1 MASNNNNVFA
11 GGTAV
16 AKPAKQKKGNAN
28 VTRNTGNNNI
38 SGALKSLGI
47 SGKNVPVLSKYPKR
61 EAKKQKILQKFSNI
75 FERGIVSNKL
85 IEGPYESMSNMSNN
99 NLRKSNSNSSVR
111 GTNSNNNIRVT
122 NSNSSIMNTNSSN
135 KKRSM
140 IAFSSR
146 GTTPGVSPNRPKRN
160 NRPFNVR
167 ANSAIKKVKK
177 LEERQ
182 QKLLKR
188 LQNKPPNNKPTKK
201 TKTNNK
207 PKTSSLKASAFT
219 KNSIFNELKKYR
231 MEKDKL
237 TNEDFNR
244 IINKIYNEYNTLRQ
258 QRKTLNANTR
268 YSRYR
273 FYRDLLYRLQK
284 IYPQM
289 PSEYRNKVKNY
300 IFSSNIKYEGNG
312 SKFVKNVD
320 KYVKNIVINEMKNII
335 MGNYRYGKRN
345 FNNQISKLAMRY
357 SENGNSNTNE
367 NKNLRLII
375 TNALQNIFMSS
386 VNENKRPKAIKELL
400 EYLEPSELYTLLE
413 SVSKKDFSL
422 LMTYLKDK
430 FKIQKNIT
438 NQNAFKFILS
448 KVLNIPMDQLNK
460 NIAGRKLET
469 SGFTKLHPTT
479 YKKYKESNKI
489 RKSIKEIKEKQK
501 NMSSNERRLSNI
513 KLSTLRKKLN
523 NLSGYSN
530 ITKRRDVLNIKLKDK
545 EDDIIFTTF
554 IQKIYMDM
562 IHDQTL
568 PGKTLDEKY
577 NYFVNNIIPTIF
589 DTNIENIMSKTYT
602 KPYNPPR
609 DKRGKV
615 VKQITLPYNKNNVEK
630 LAKEEIQSYLNLKTN
645 TLGHTSRIKLR
656 KKVMDPM
663 DFTNINSPMKVVI
676 DSDNDNILED
686 LIKKSK
692 NLKSTKVLASI
703 YDPGDSLTSFA
714 LYPRCKK
721 AMNKQRSSICITN
734 NNMEIDFSPLYFSFD
749 YQKDG
754 NHRASTFIRLET
766 DVKEKIKL
774 TVEDKTISNMPTAS
788 AAAKSETPLDKV
800 SKFLGDFMQILYVIR
815 NNKAGVQTCF
825 ATIDK
830 SAANMY
836 VYLSKILK
844 VKSPLMFL
852 EYTGNQFSQDSGYYV
867 WFYQMKK
874 YVNAQSNNI
883 MFKSPPST
891 IQSLPPNSPGSAR
904 PTARRVR
911 TSLNPENF
919 LTPNVE
925 TRVQKRKTG
934 FGNISRTLFGNRP
947 STSKKKSRFSQENNK

>member
-28 VTRNTGNNNI
+28 VTRNIGNNNI
-38 SGALKSLGI
+38 SGALKGLGM
-47 SGKNVPVLSKYPKR
+47 SGKNVPTSTKSPKKGTKLSNLFKQSTGKEGKKY
-61 EAKKQKILQKFSNI
+61 LQN
-75 FERGIVSNKL
+75 
-85 IEGPYESMSNMSNN
+85 
-99 NLRKSNSNSSVR
+99 SNSNSIETNSNNNSNKKGDNIYNLISRYQKYQNTNSNNNAR
-111 GTNSNNNIRVT
+111 GTNSNSNARGT
-122 NSNSSIMNTNSSN
+122 NSNSNVRGTQSKNNTG
-135 KKRSM
+135 
-140 IAFSSR
+140 FSSR
-146 GTTPGVSPNRPKRN
+146 ENTPNIPKRN
-160 NRPFNVR
+160 
-167 ANSAIKKVKK
+167 
-177 LEERQ
+177 
-182 QKLLKR
+182 
-188 LQNKPPNNKPTKK
+188 NKPPNNKPTRKTQTKRPANEPLPQKIYPKRTKLTNEEKIKRQENRTKK
-201 TKTNNK
+201 M
-207 PKTSSLKASAFT
+207 
-219 KNSIFNELKKYR
+219 IFEQLKKYR

-237 TNEDFNR
+237 TNNDFNK
-244 IINKIYNEYNTLRQ
+244 IINKIYNEHKNVGGI
-258 QRKTLNANTR
+258 NENGR

-273 FYRDLLYRLQK
+273 FYRNLLYRLQK

-289 PSEYRNKVKNY
+289 PVEYRNKVKNY

-448 KVLNIPMDQLNK
+448 KVLNVSINQLNK

-513 KLSTLRKKLN
+513 KLLTLRKKLN

-530 ITKRRDVLNIKLKDK
+530 ITKRRDVVNIKLQGKN
-545 EDDIIFTTF
+545 DDVIFTTF

-562 IHDQTL
+562 VHDNTL
-568 PGKTLDEKY
+568 PGKNLDEKY
-577 NYFVNNIIPTIF
+577 TYFVKNIIPTIF
-589 DTNIENIMSKTYT
+589 DTNIKNIMSKTYT

-609 DKRGKV
+609 DKKGKV
-615 VKQITLPYNKNNVEK
+615 VREITLPYNKNNVEK

-663 DFTNINSPMKVVI
+663 NFTNINSPMKVVI

-721 AMNKQRSSICITN
+721 AMNKKRSSICITN
-734 NNMEIDFSPLYFSFD
+734 NDMEIDFSPLFFILN
-749 YQKDG
+749 YQINDSYAHTQISVG
-754 NHRASTFIRLET
+754 T

-774 TVEDKTISNMPTAS
+774 MIRDKSITNMPTAS

-815 NNKAGVQTCF
+815 NNKAGIATCF

-844 VKSPLMFL
+844 VNSPLMFL

-867 WFYQMKK
+867 WFYKMKK

-883 MFKSPPST
+883 MFNSPPST
-891 IQSLPPNSPGSAR
+891 IQSLPSNSPASAR
-904 PTARRVR
+904 PDVKRLRR
-911 TSLNPENF
+911 TSLKPENF
-919 LTPNVE
+919 LTPNVQK
-925 TRVQKRKTG
+925 RVQERRSTTSG
-934 FGNISRTLFGNRP
+934 ASRTLHFGNTPPIR
-947 STSKKKSRFSQENNK
+947 KKSRFS